1 MAKET
6 LLDIAQSAVKTALAK
21 GAQEAAANLSRTREV
36 ETVWRDGKLEKTQ
49 EATSR
54 SIDLALYV
62 DGRYASVASS
72 DLRPEA
78 LEGFIADS
86 VVLTRALGKDPF
98 RSLPDP
104 KLYEGQAKLDLQLAD
119 PRYAALTSDDRR
131 RLGKDLE
138 AAARA
143 VPGNDKILS
152 VTGTVNDSS
161 TESLKVHSNG
171 FVGHRLDTSYFLGAQ
186 VSVKDPDG
194 RRPEDYS
201 YAGARF
207 FGELPPTASIG
218 LDAARRTFSRVG
230 SKKGDS
236 AALTMAIDNRAAGR
250 MVAFLLGPLSGASLQ
265 QKRSFLEGKLGV
277 ALGSPLL
284 DLTDDPL
291 IPKGFGSRL
300 YDYEGIA
307 AKPRPILESGVLRNY
322 FIDTYYGKK
331 LGTAP
336 TTGRASNVVW
346 KVGPRNQET
355 LLSDLKEGIFVTGFL
370 GGNSNGTTGD
380 FSLGVQGFRVRN
392 GRLAEPV
399 GEMNIA
405 GNHLEFWKKL
415 VAVGNDPYPYSSLRT
430 PTLVFEGVQFA
441 GN

>member
-6 LLDIAQSAVKTALAK
+6 LIDIAQSAVKTALAK
-21 GAQEAAANLSRTREV
+21 GAQEAAANINRSREV
-36 ETVWRDGKLEKTQ
+36 ETLWRDGKLEKTQ

-54 SIDLALYV
+54 TLGLSLYV
-62 DGRYASVASS
+62 DGRFASVSSS

-78 LEGFIADS
+78 LERFIADS

-98 RSLPDP
+98 RSLPEP

-119 PRYAALTSDDRR
+119 PRYATLTSDDRR
-131 RLGKDLE
+131 RLAKELE
-138 AAARA
+138 AAART
-143 VPGNDKILS
+143 VPGSDKILS
-152 VTGTVNDSS
+152 VTGSVNDSS

-171 FVGHRLDTSYFLGAQ
+171 FVGSRVDTTYFLGAE

-194 RRPEDYS
+194 RRPEDS
-201 YAGARF
+201 AYAGARY

-218 LDAARRTFSRVG
+218 QEAARRTLSRVG

-236 AALTMAIDNRAAGR
+236 AVLAMAIDNRAAGR

-265 QKRSFLEGKLGV
+265 QKRSFMEGRLGQTI
-277 ALGSPLL
+277 GSPLL
-284 DLTDDPL
+284 TLIDDPL
-291 IPKGFGSRL
+291 IPKAFGSRL
-300 YDYEGIA
+300 FDFEGIA
-307 AKPRPILESGVLRNY
+307 AKPRPIFEAGTLRSY
-322 FIDTYYGKK
+322 FIDTYYAKKMGVAPTSGGASNLTWK
-331 LGTAP
+331 LGP
-336 TTGRASNVVW
+336 
-346 KVGPRNQET
+346 KPQEGM
-355 LLSDLKEGIFVTGFL
+355 LADLKEGIFVTGFL

-392 GRLAEPV
+392 GKLAEPV

-415 VAVGNDPYPYSSLRT
+415 AAVGNDPYPYSALRT